1 MMTQFIVRKEVI
13 KMDKDKVLQ
22 KLVLSD
28 RELQMFDKLKSNYY
42 VTDKLF
48 YKNNILYSIKI
59 IYKGNAI
66 IYQLKEN
73 RKIILETKNVKTLE
87 NKIIRILEK
96 QKRGNKNEL

>member
-1 MMTQFIVRKEVI
+1 MN
-13 KMDKDKVLQ
+13 KDKVLQ

-28 RELQMFDKLKSNYY
+28 RELQMFDKLKSNYSI
-42 VTDKLF
+42 TDKLF

-59 IYKGNAI
+59 IYKDNAI

-96 QKRGNKNEL
+96 